1 MAGESSREQTRCMTL
16 PTVIEITPQLEAVT
30 PDTFIDRFA
39 AVRIAADDQARYRG
53 AGADRERPSAR

>member
-1 MAGESSREQTRCMTL
+1 MAGGQRREQTRCMTL

-39 AVRIAADDQARYRG
+39 AVTVAADDPARYRS
-53 AGADRERPSAR
+53 AVVDRDRPSAR